1 MIDVQVFAPTDLVG
15 ELYPVAAGAVLV
27 DVGLEHGVLLRRPR
41 PLLHRRLVAA
51 RRPAHLLR
59 SPFAARASRPAAVE
73 SAELSGVARPLS
85 EMASAVAQ
93 HCSSSLLQAAW
104 LMP

>member
-1 MIDVQVFAPTDLVG
+1 MQMTQLTTAPTDLVG

-51 RRPAHLLR
+51 QRPAHLAL
-59 SPFAARASRPAAVE
+59 SLLAARASR
-73 SAELSGVARPLS
+73 R
-85 EMASAVAQ
+85 
-93 HCSSSLLQAAW
+93 
-104 LMP
+104 

>member
-1 MIDVQVFAPTDLVG
+1 MLAPTDLVG
-15 ELYPVAAGAVLV
+15 ELYPVATGAVLI

>member
-1 MIDVQVFAPTDLVG
+1 MQMMIQLTTAPTDLVG

-51 RRPAHLLR
+51 RRPAHLPL
-59 SPFAARASRPAAVE
+59 SLLAARASR
-73 SAELSGVARPLS
+73 L
-85 EMASAVAQ
+85 
-93 HCSSSLLQAAW
+93 
-104 LMP
+104 